1 MTCAKHAD
9 LWFLLLFGACCYF
22 WDASVWTMDNAAIR
36 LHCLHTE
43 VARCFSLVNVAI
55 CHHCIACMV
64 GQQSPSPTWSPRSV
78 HWCMDV
84 PGIGQIACATVGV
97 YSIILLLLSQRCG
110 SLYTVSCHSSPNR
123 GVLGRWWRTTV
134 KHTPWQH
141 TGRWSLTRL
150 PPVCYLKLSPGQ
162 SREFSHCWW
171 PRNVQWRVFRP
182 RGVGVVVNEG
192 LNSIELLLFVHQD

>member
-1 MTCAKHAD
+1 MGFVCC
-9 LWFLLLFGACCYF
+9 FLELAVTFEMLQSEQ
-22 WDASVWTMDNAAIR
+22 WIMLPS

-43 VARCFSLVNVAI
+43 VARYFILVNVAI

-64 GQQSPSPTWSPRSV
+64 GQQSPSPTWSPWSV

-84 PGIGQIACATVGV
+84 PGIGQTACAAVGV
-97 YSIILLLLSQRCG
+97 YNIILLLLSQSCG
-110 SLYTVSCHSSPNR
+110 SLYTVSCYSSPNR
-123 GVLGRWWRTTV
+123 GVLGWWWRTTV
-134 KHTPWQH
+134 KHTSRQH

-150 PPVCYLKLSPGQ
+150 PPICHLKLPPGQ
-162 SREFSHCWW
+162 SWEFSYRWW
-171 PRNVQWRVFRP
+171 PCNVQWRVLRP